1 MDTTDRPD
9 GSWTLQDA
17 RAWLR
22 EQRSDGV
29 RCPCCNQF
37 AKIYKRPIN
46 AGIASAMIRMYRVG
60 KTNWIHKPTVLKGVG
75 AAARDESIARY
86 WGLIEEEIEVK
97 RDDGGRAGWW
107 RITPKGEQWILGQ
120 ILVPKYAYI
129 YDARLLEVDGPP
141 TSIRT
146 ALGLK
151 FDYEELMGPAYPGRE
166 TLFDL

>member
-1 MDTTDRPD
+1 MSGDYPD

-22 EQRSDGV
+22 EQRQEGV
-29 RCPCCNQF
+29 RCPCCTQL

-46 AGIASAMIRMYRVG
+46 AGMAVSIIKMYRSSRLQYQHIPTTVG
-60 KTNWIHKPTVLKGVG
+60 GKSREEGKL
-75 AAARDESIARY
+75 RY
-86 WGLIEEEIEVK
+86 WRLIEEELEV
-97 RDDGGRAGWW
+97 RREDGGRAGWW
-107 RITPKGEQWILGQ
+107 RVTPKGEQWIHNQ

-129 YDARLLEVDGPP
+129 FDARLLELGGPP

-146 ALGLK
+146 ALGTK
-151 FDYEELMGPAYPGRE
+151 FNYEELMGPAFLGRD

>member
-1 MDTTDRPD
+1 VDERPD

-22 EQRSDGV
+22 EQRQEGV
-29 RCPCCNQF
+29 HCPCCNQL

-46 AGIASAMIRMYRVG
+46 SSMATSIIAMYR
-60 KTNWIHKPTVLKGVG
+60 
-75 AAARDESIARY
+75 AARLQYQHIPTTTGRNDGEPGKLRY
-86 WGLIEEEIEVK
+86 WGLIEEELEVR

-107 RITPKGEQWILGQ
+107 RVTPKGEQWILGQ
-120 ILVPKYAYI
+120 LLVPKYAYI

-141 TSIRT
+141 TSIRS
-146 ALGLK
+146 ALGSK
-151 FDYEELMGPAYPGRE
+151 FNYEELMGPAYPGRE